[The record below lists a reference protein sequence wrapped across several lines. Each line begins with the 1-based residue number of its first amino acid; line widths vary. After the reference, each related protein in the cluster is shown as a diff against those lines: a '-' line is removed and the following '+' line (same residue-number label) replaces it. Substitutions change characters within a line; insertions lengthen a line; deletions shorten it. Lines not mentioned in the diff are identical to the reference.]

1 LFVILSPSSLA
12 PEDEDA
18 KEQQTQFRAS
28 ELYVLRM
35 DSMGGKRERRGGGRE
50 REREKKREREEGG
63 GMFGKGRAGKR
74 FATRSTET
82 AVLQSA
88 KVISN

>member
-1 LFVILSPSSLA
+1 V
-12 PEDEDA
+12 
-18 KEQQTQFRAS
+18 
-28 ELYVLRM
+28 VRM
-35 DSMGGKRERRGGGRE
+35 DSMSGKCERRGGGSE
-50 REREKKREREEGG
+50 REGKREREEGG

-82 AVLQSA
+82 AVLQSV

>member
-1 LFVILSPSSLA
+1 MVG
-12 PEDEDA
+12 
-18 KEQQTQFRAS
+18 
-28 ELYVLRM
+28 M
-35 DSMGGKRERRGGGRE
+35 DSMSGKRERRGGGRE
-50 REREKKREREEGG
+50 RERDKKKARERRRGWNVRKG
-63 GMFGKGRAGKR
+63 PGRAGKR